1 MKHLMLF
8 AIISVMLAVP
18 SCVLNLAPSANR
30 PTIATHISVA
40 PSTALSAEG
49 STSTL
54 STSAV
59 PSQEVPSIPTTDAEN
74 EPVDKSIPSEVSG
87 PMEPLHQ

>member
-1 MKHLMLF
+1 MKLPMRF
-8 AIISVMLAVP
+8 VIISAMLAVP

-59 PSQEVPSIPTTDAEN
+59 PSQEAPSIRTTDAET
-74 EPVDKSIPSEVSG
+74 EPVDKSTPSEVSG
-87 PMEPLHQ
+87 PMAPPLQ